1 MKLGDWKMWLL
12 SLALKALPFLYDY
25 FSKLVDYAV
34 EEIGYDIKEIVLAV
48 EQANV
53 GEDKWKIVLRQATHL
68 FPETALD
75 VINRAIEIA
84 LFQIKAEGKEKKK

>member
-1 MKLGDWKMWLL
+1 MKLGNWKMWLL

-25 FSKLVDYAV
+25 FSNVIDYAV
-34 EEIGYDIKEIVLAV
+34 EEIGYDIKEIVLAA
-48 EQANV
+48 EKANV

-68 FPETALD
+68 FPETAID